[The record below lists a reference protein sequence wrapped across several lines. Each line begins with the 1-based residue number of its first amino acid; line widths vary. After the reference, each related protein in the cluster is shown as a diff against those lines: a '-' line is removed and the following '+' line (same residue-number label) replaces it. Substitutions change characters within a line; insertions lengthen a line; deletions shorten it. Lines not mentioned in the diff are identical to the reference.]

1 MKQPSEQQ
9 SAFRRPVSEQD
20 NHSYNQLRLQNQVIP
35 QRPGANGL
43 INGYQEQS
51 SILSRPSM
59 LSDSYTC
66 MLIVG
71 REIFSF
77 LSFWI

>member
-20 NHSYNQLRLQNQVIP
+20 NQLRLQNQVIP
-35 QRPGANGL
+35 QIPQRSGTNGL

-51 SILSRPSM
+51 SILARPLM